1 MFLQIF
7 TFLAKHLLF
16 QEFHAEFITHP
27 ISYSRGSPGSGH
39 PGQPRSPEQSP
50 GAGSPSS
57 PSNTLPSFIDTYTP
71 SVVTIEPRTFGAE
84 AEYENRLRHQKH
96 QHHHHHHQQQQ
107 QQHHHQQQQ
116 PGPPVQQMTVKF
128 HLKTEAPDTVFGP
141 GRGHP
146 AHFGAAG
153 AGAGAGQYEYG
164 GHQEAGA
171 GQGQD
176 PVFYLK
182 KEPLSAPGPGHSY
195 GAATPGSSPSPSPAA
210 APQPPHSQPDF
221 VDFFHGAAAPPGP
234 PSQLTTLTNYIPFN
248 SEFSAHPHGH
258 SHAPVADTNCPKFE
272 ADIESLNRVRRSI
285 LNTPQPM

>member
-1 MFLQIF
+1 MYFSK
-7 TFLAKHLLF
+7 TLF

-27 ISYSRGSPGSGH
+27 ISYSRGSPGSGP

-107 QQHHHQQQQ
+107 

-153 AGAGAGQYEYG
+153 AGAGQYEYG
-164 GHQEAGA
+164 GHQEAGP

-182 KEPLSAPGPGHSY
+182 
-195 GAATPGSSPSPSPAA
+195 
-210 APQPPHSQPDF
+210 
-221 VDFFHGAAAPPGP
+221 
-234 PSQLTTLTNYIPFN
+234 
-248 SEFSAHPHGH
+248 
-258 SHAPVADTNCPKFE
+258 
-272 ADIESLNRVRRSI
+272 
-285 LNTPQPM
+285 